1 MSFFSRKSSRA
12 PALPPGHRV
21 YAIGDVHGRIDL
33 LDALLARIEADSAT
47 RPRGD
52 VLVLLLGDLIDRG
65 PDSAAVVRRAMRPL
79 GWARL
84 QSLKGNHEAA
94 MLDALDGDRR
104 MLAIWRRNGGD
115 EALRSWGFDPAGLD
129 DAESGVIAETLRR
142 AIPAAER
149 AFVAR
154 CPLSIRLGDYF
165 FVHAGVRPGVRLD
178 RQAEQDMLWIRD
190 DFLDSARDHGAV
202 VVHGHSITESVED
215 LPNRIGIDTG
225 AYASGRLTAIGLEG
239 DARWFIATSDADG
252 KGLTGRAAG
261 SGSRIP

>member
-1 MSFFSRKSSRA
+1 MPLFSRKPSRT
-12 PALPPGHRV
+12 PALPAGLRV

-33 LDALLARIEADSAT
+33 LDALLARIERDSAR

-84 QSLKGNHEAA
+84 QTLKGNHEAA

-115 EALRSWGFDPAGLD
+115 AALRSWGFDPALLD
-129 DAESGVIAETLRR
+129 DTDAGDIADLLHR
-142 AIPAAER
+142 AIPSAER
-149 AFVAR
+149 AFIAR
-154 CPLSIRLGDYF
+154 CPLSLRLGDYF
-165 FVHAGVRPGVRLD
+165 FVHAGVRPGVRLE
-178 RQAEQDMLWIRD
+178 QQSEQDMLWIREE
-190 DFLDSARDHGAV
+190 FLGSTRSHGAV
-202 VVHGHSITESVED
+202 VVHGHSITEAVED

-225 AYASGRLTAIGLEG
+225 AYASGRLTAIGIEG
-239 DARWFIATSDADG
+239 ETRWFIATDG
-252 KGLTGRAAG
+252 GAA
-261 SGSRIP
+261 